1 MLAFDRTGDGPPL
14 ILLHGTNSSR
24 AVWEPVLAE
33 LSRTREVIRVDLP
46 AHGES
51 PPTSFTPPDWARE
64 VAELLDELGLGQ
76 VAVVG
81 HSCGGWTALEL
92 AKLGRVTGALALTP
106 AGLWRRHSPLLTD
119 AGLFITWRL
128 GRLLGKAGLRP
139 LGTRA
144 GRRIALAQ
152 ISARPADV
160 PAQLARDTAMTVLGS
175 EHFPEHFRRTRVQ
188 RYVGGQQIPS
198 AVPVHVVWG
207 AKDRI
212 APARTSR
219 SPDQLPAHAQIETW
233 PETGHMVM
241 WDAPERLV
249 QAALALPPTA
259 SRPPAPAPEP

>member
-1 MLAFDRTGDGPPL
+1 M
-14 ILLHGTNSSR
+14 LLHGTNSSR
-24 AVWEPVLAE
+24 AVWEPVRAE
-33 LSRTREVIRVDLP
+33 LSQARDVIRVDLP

-51 PPTSFTPPDWARE
+51 PATSFAPPDWAHE
-64 VAELLDELGLGQ
+64 VAELMDELDLGR

-81 HSCGGWTALEL
+81 HSSGGWTALEL
-92 AKLGRVTGALALTP
+92 AKLGRATGALALTP

-119 AGLFITWRL
+119 AGLLISWRL
-128 GRLLGKAGLRP
+128 GRLLGEAGLRP
-139 LGTRA
+139 LDTRT

-160 PAQLARDTAMTVLGS
+160 PAELARDTAMTVLGS
-175 EHFPEHFRRTRVQ
+175 KHFREHFRRTRVQ
-188 RYVGGQQIPS
+188 RYLGGQQIPA

-233 PETGHMVM
+233 PECGHMVM

-249 QAALALPPTA
+249 RAALALV
-259 SRPPAPAPEP
+259 